1 MDRSASNLAKSPAA
15 NLHLLNPKTAVD
27 PEVAHLKVA
36 WLFPSLA
43 LGSYWHPVFSQ
54 FTQRIKQTKIFT
66 GVWTGFAP
74 GFENAF
80 TVEIVGETKFVPT
93 EADTGRYVRNITIA
107 SPRIIQHLLRFKPDV
122 IFASGFSIWTLLA
135 LLLKPI
141 ASWRIVIAYEGC
153 SPAFDFLDDPIRLF
167 FRRRMIQFTDAYITN
182 SDAGQTYLVDVLK
195 APPERVFARP
205 YEVPDAEALLGRIK
219 EREPEAFKDAPRP
232 VFLFVGQLIHR
243 KGLHLLIEAC
253 AVLRAWGYQDYTLVV
268 VGDGCD
274 RDQLEIL
281 SRNRE
286 LDNIRWEGWVAYDE
300 LGSYFCNAD
309 VFILPTLE
317 DTWGMVVLE
326 SMVFGKPI
334 LCSNC
339 AGAAE
344 MVADGE
350 NGYVI
355 NPNDPEQLAERM
367 SRFIK
372 DPHLA
377 QKMGERS
384 QQIIENYKPE
394 GVAEFLAQVVEFA
407 HKRQG

>member
-1 MDRSASNLAKSPAA
+1 MDRSASNALAKSPTNSPLPHPETPIESDIA
-15 NLHLLNPKTAVD
+15 N
-27 PEVAHLKVA
+27 LKVA
-36 WLFPSLA
+36 WVFPSLA
-43 LGSYWHPVFSQ
+43 LGSYWHPVFTQ
-54 FTQRIKQTKIFT
+54 FTKRIKQTKIFT

-80 TVEIVGETKFVPT
+80 TVEIVGETKFIPT
-93 EADTGRYVRNITIA
+93 EADTGQYVRNITVA
-107 SPRIIQHLLRFKPDV
+107 SPRIVPQLLRFRPDV
-122 IFASGFSIWTLLA
+122 IFASGFSMWTLLI

-141 ASWRIVIAYEGC
+141 AGWRVIIAYEGC

-182 SDAGQTYLVDVLK
+182 SDAGQTYLIDVLK
-195 APPERVFARP
+195 TPPERVFARP
-205 YEVPDAEALLGRIK
+205 YEVPDAQALLGRVK
-219 EREPEAFKDAPRP
+219 EREPDSFKDASRP
-232 VFLFVGQLIHR
+232 VFLFVGQLIRR
-243 KGLHLLIEAC
+243 KGLHLLLEAC

-274 RDQLEIL
+274 RDELEIL

-286 LDNIRWEGWVAYDE
+286 LDNVRWEGWVAYDE

-355 NPNDPEQLAERM
+355 DPNDPEALAERM

-372 DPHLA
+372 DPNLA
-377 QKMGERS
+377 PTMGARS
-384 QQIIENYKPE
+384 QQIIESYEPE
-394 GVAEFLAQVVEFA
+394 GVAQFLTQVVEFA
-407 HKRQG
+407 HKGR

>member
-1 MDRSASNLAKSPAA
+1 
-15 NLHLLNPKTAVD
+15 LHLPELKTAIKPD
-27 PEVAHLKVA
+27 VANLKVA
-36 WLFPSLA
+36 WVFPSLA

-74 GFENAF
+74 GFEDAF
-80 TVEIVGETKFVPT
+80 AVEIVGESKFIPT
-93 EADTGRYVRNITIA
+93 EADTGKYVRNITIA
-107 SPRIIQHLLRFKPDV
+107 SPRIIQHLLQFRPDV
-122 IFASGFSIWTLLA
+122 IFVSGFSMWTLLV
-135 LLLKPI
+135 LLMKPI
-141 ASWRIVIAYEGC
+141 GSWRVIVAYEGC
-153 SPAFDFLDDPIRLF
+153 SPAVDFLDDPIRLF
-167 FRRRMIQFTDAYITN
+167 FRRQMIRFTDACITN
-182 SDAGQTYLVDVLK
+182 SDAGQTYLINVLK
-195 APPERVFARP
+195 TPPERVFARP
-205 YEVPDAEALLGRIK
+205 YEVPDAKALLGRIK
-219 EREPEAFKDAPRP
+219 EREPDGFKDAPRP
-232 VFLFVGQLIHR
+232 VFLFVGQLIRR

-253 AVLRAWGYQDYTLVV
+253 AVLRAWGYQDYSLVV

-300 LGSYFCNAD
+300 LGSYFSNSD

-326 SMVFGKPI
+326 SMVFGKPV

-350 NGYVI
+350 NGYVVDA
-355 NPNDPEQLAERM
+355 NDPEQLAERM

-372 DPHLA
+372 DPGLA
-377 QKMGERS
+377 KKMGERS
-384 QQIIENYKPE
+384 QQIIESYEPE
-394 GVAEFLAQVVEFA
+394 SVAEFLTQVVEFA
-407 HKRQG
+407 HKH